1 VRAYRLSKADGATC
15 SSSVEC
21 VNGNCVSTGSSKIGC
36 HTVFDVVKHEGMTC
50 IVMELLEGET
60 PDSYL
65 ARNGFIRAGEV
76 STLLLPAM
84 RGVAAAHAQGVI
96 HRDLKPQN
104 IFICIESNGRVV
116 TTKALDFG
124 ISIMVEQVMDASTP
138 WRT

>member
-1 VRAYRLSKADGATC
+1 
-15 SSSVEC
+15 
-21 VNGNCVSTGSSKIGC
+21 
-36 HTVFDVVKHEGMTC
+36 
-50 IVMELLEGET
+50 
-60 PDSYL
+60 
-65 ARNGFIRAGEV
+65 
-76 STLLLPAM
+76 M